1 MVQLDSKNLPAQAGD
16 KRYMGLIPG
25 LGRSPGGGHGNP
37 LQHSCLE
44 NLMDRGSWRAT
55 VHRVT
60 KSQTQGNLAQHTHQK
75 SQAAAI
81 GESSVELFKHSLEND
96 WFGARTT
103 NHAKYRVSETRNKT
117 SCGKSRGMVLS
128 GTASAL
134 HLVFFLFRDKA

>member
-1 MVQLDSKNLPAQAGD
+1 MQELKASVPE
-16 KRYMGLIPG
+16 
-25 LGRSPGGGHGNP
+25 LGRSPGEGNGKP
-37 LQHSCLE
+37 LQYSGLGDS
-44 NLMDRGSWRAT
+44 MDRGAWRAT

-60 KSQTQGNLAQHTHQK
+60 KSRTQLSTQHTHQK

>member
-1 MVQLDSKNLPAQAGD
+1 MQELKASVPE
-16 KRYMGLIPG
+16 
-25 LGRSPGGGHGNP
+25 LGRYPGEGNGKP
-37 LQHSCLE
+37 LQYSSLGDS
-44 NLMDRGSWRAT
+44 MDRGAWRAT

-60 KSQTQGNLAQHTHQK
+60 KSQTQLSTQHTHQK
-75 SQAAAI
+75 SQVAAI